1 MTTSLLEIKRLKEE
15 DVRFFKYAL
24 SEDVYFHVLYVK
36 TSDNETIILDERPFK
51 FFRLWLNDVSKR
63 LFGLKELFLISVF
76 LTSLLLVV
84 LAIFVIWGIHYIYF
98 LPSLGFILLSCYV
111 STQILFI
118 RAKEYCIYEIE
129 FDNSQD
135 NYFHQNCISKLR
147 QIYPNNSSTIGL
159 CRGFFRLLDY
169 LERSNDD
176 VDFIINEN
184 KNLKKVILEIEGT
197 YSKNMKRIG
206 IFNLKK

>member
-24 SEDVYFHVLYVK
+24 SEDVYFQVLYVK
-36 TSDNETIILDERPFK
+36 SSDNETIILDERPFK
-51 FFRLWLNDVSKR
+51 FFRLWLDDVSKK
-63 LFGLKELFLISVF
+63 LFGLKELFLISAF

-84 LAIFVIWGIHYIYF
+84 LAIFIIYEIHYIYS

-129 FDNSQD
+129 FSNSQN
-135 NYFHQNCISKLR
+135 NYFHQSCISKLR